1 MLHSDSGNPSSQPAP
16 AQQDIQSGEGNG
28 QRDVQSGE
36 GNGQRDVQSGEGNGQ
51 RDVQS
56 GEGSGQRDVQSG
68 DVIAEEE
75 LHGMKCRAPV
85 REVCYCLEHVTITY
99 CSSKY

>member
-1 MLHSDSGNPSSQPAP
+1 MKKQKLLLMLHSDSGNPSSQPAP
-16 AQQDIQSGEGNG
+16 AQQD
-28 QRDVQSGE
+28 VQSGE
-36 GNGQRDVQSGEGNGQ
+36 GSGQ

-56 GEGSGQRDVQSG
+56 GEGSGQRDVQSE

-85 REVCYCLEHVTITY
+85 REVCRTCYYHLLL
-99 CSSKY
+99 

>member
-1 MLHSDSGNPSSQPAP
+1 MKKQKLLLMLHSDSGNPSSQPAP
-16 AQQDIQSGEGNG
+16 AQQDI
-28 QRDVQSGE
+28 
-36 GNGQRDVQSGEGNGQ
+36 
-51 RDVQS
+51 QS